1 MLQAVGVSYIGYCE
15 KCTDVHVYVYT
26 DKILNS
32 SQPIKAVSMKFLR
45 NPTKIVFSLII
56 TRKKYQCS
64 EIIELRLSEIL

>member
-1 MLQAVGVSYIGYCE
+1 
-15 KCTDVHVYVYT
+15 
-26 DKILNS
+26 
-32 SQPIKAVSMKFLR
+32 MKFLR